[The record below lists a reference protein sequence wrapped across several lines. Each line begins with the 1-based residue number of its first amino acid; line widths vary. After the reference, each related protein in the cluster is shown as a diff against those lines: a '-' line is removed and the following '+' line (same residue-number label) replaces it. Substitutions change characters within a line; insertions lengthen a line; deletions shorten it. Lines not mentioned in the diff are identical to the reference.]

1 MTNISG
7 RGVGMDVVKK
17 NIESLRGSVVLHSEK
32 GKGTTVK
39 IHLPLTLSI
48 IDGFMFKVNQSA
60 YVVPLDIVIECTEAT
75 REELYSKDGGNYLN
89 LRGNVIPVVNVRQRF
104 GLKVSKI
111 TDNTRI
117 IVVGINEKLVGL
129 LVDEVYQVIRIPLS
143 NIDSPTNLI
152 EGVSAEFIS
161 GVGRLK
167 DRLIILLNLEHM
179 LFPFEDE

>member
-1 MTNISG
+1 MNEVATDMNTPDPVNTLEHSNEEYETDNNNEVEI
-7 RGVGMDVVKK
+7 DDDIIQVVSF
-17 NIESLRGSVVLHSEK
+17 SLRNRVQYGIDILFIHEILRRSEMTRLPNTPPFIK
-32 GKGTTVK
+32 GV
-39 IHLPLTLSI
+39 
-48 IDGFMFKVNQSA
+48 
-60 YVVPLDIVIECTEAT
+60 
-75 REELYSKDGGNYLN
+75 LN
-89 LRGNVIPVVNVRQRF
+89 LRGNVIPVVNVRKRF
-104 GLKVSKI
+104 GLKESKI